1 MQTVKKG
8 GAGAKARPVGRPGF
22 AILRAGMPVEADGT
36 LNPQEALGWISR
48 TSTGAAADGRRASLR
63 DREDRRRRRRLIC
76 RETLL
81 AARTKKLLA
90 DAGRAERLDRQQAGE
105 LVSAAQMRSE
115 TFNVYRQTRDA
126 CLAIPARCSGAIVAA
141 IRGAFEAAGAA
152 ESAAEAIAKL
162 NHTEVHR
169 LLAAEVRKVLEDLA
183 SAVGAEPEG
192 LVRIPKSRTPAASTD
207 LPRRPG
213 YAPIPT
219 RR

>member
-8 GAGAKARPVGRPGF
+8 ELARKLGLSAARVSQF
-22 AILRAGMPVEADGT
+22 VRAGMPVEADGT
-36 LNPQEALGWISR
+36 LNPQEALGWISANIDR
-48 TSTGAAADGRRASLR
+48 GGGGWATRKSARSLTPAAPPALDLSR
-63 DREDRRRRRRLIC
+63 
-76 RETLL
+76 TLL

-105 LVSAAQMRSE
+105 LVSATQMRSE

-183 SAVGAEPEG
+183 TAVGAEPEG
-192 LVRIPKSRTPAASTD
+192 LV
-207 LPRRPG
+207 
-213 YAPIPT
+213 
-219 RR
+219 